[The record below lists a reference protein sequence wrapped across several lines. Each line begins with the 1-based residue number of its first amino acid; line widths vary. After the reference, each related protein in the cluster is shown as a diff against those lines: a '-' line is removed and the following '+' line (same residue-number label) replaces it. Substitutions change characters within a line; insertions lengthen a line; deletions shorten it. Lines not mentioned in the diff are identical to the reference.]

1 MTEGT
6 KLFLYIRISLEHL
19 WRAVLQRATEVV
31 KELLRR
37 HRGCG
42 AKVNES
48 DVETFV
54 DDDVLILY
62 VSVKDALCS
71 QVKNCSHK
79 LSKDGSPH
87 FNTNV
92 FTPYGQY
99 ILFFFFFFCL
109 FSQLC
114 TGYMPV

>member
-1 MTEGT
+1 M
-6 KLFLYIRISLEHL
+6 YIRISLEHL
-19 WRAVLQRATEVV
+19 WRAVLQRATEIV
-31 KELLRR
+31 KELLRH
-37 HRGCG
+37 HRGGG

-92 FTPYGQY
+92 FIPYGQY
-99 ILFFFFFFCL
+99 ILFFLPVSSTLHWIHACL
-109 FSQLC
+109 KI
-114 TGYMPV
+114 